1 MRSVNLTQNLKLT
14 FKVIYSSFKLIYFI
28 HFKFNLSKNERPI
41 FFLIRLLIF
50 GCLVWLTSSHIFSKK
65 CWTFVRRLFLVE
77 VWRLYHTLQNYY
89 TRLLVGINKLV
100 IEFTMHAQK
109 KYYLMK
115 NIFFLPDSTFFLEKW
130 PKQHQK
136 APLLGKCSVNIWDL
150 LIHFSGIRYICIL
163 HKWCISIH
171 EVVFNYLKWQYS
183 STKTTLI
190 SFNKHISKQVN
201 VSSIQCFKVGQYFIH
216 FYMPT
221 FQIKIFIS
229 EILH

>member
-1 MRSVNLTQNLKLT
+1 MILRSVNLTQNLKLT

-109 KYYLMK
+109 KILSDEKYFFFAWL
-115 NIFFLPDSTFFLEKW
+115 NIFLRKVAKAA
-130 PKQHQK
+130 PKGS
-136 APLLGKCSVNIWDL
+136 APWEMQCK
-150 LIHFSGIRYICIL
+150 
-163 HKWCISIH
+163 
-171 EVVFNYLKWQYS
+171 YLRPTYS
-183 STKTTLI
+183 
-190 SFNKHISKQVN
+190 F
-201 VSSIQCFKVGQYFIH
+201 
-216 FYMPT
+216 
-221 FQIKIFIS
+221 
-229 EILH
+229 